1 MDNLDFGFKDLKVW
15 QKSILFA
22 DEILRMVE
30 NLNSTSRHY
39 RLIEQIEAACVS
51 IPSNIAEGK
60 GRESKKEYIRFLY
73 IARGSLYETIS
84 LLNVFRKRNWISE
97 IQLTYFEKL
106 GLEIVSMLK
115 GLINAISKT
124 L

>member
-1 MDNLDFGFKDLKVW
+1 MDFGFKELVVW
-15 QKSILFA
+15 QKSIDFS
-22 DEILRMVE
+22 DKILDLAE
-30 NLNSTSRHY
+30 NLNAGSKHF
-39 RLIEQIEAACVS
+39 RLIEQIEASTVS

-84 LLNVFRKRNWISE
+84 ILTLFERRKWISNE
-97 IQLTYFEKL
+97 QLNKLEKD
-106 GLEIVSMLK
+106 GLEITSMLK
-115 GLINAISKT
+115 GLINAISKS

>member
-1 MDNLDFGFKDLKVW
+1 MDIQDFGFKDLKVW

-22 DEILRMVE
+22 DEILKIVE
-30 NLNSTSRHY
+30 TLNSNSKHY
-39 RLIEQIEAACVS
+39 RLIEQIESACVS

-84 LLNVFRKRNWISE
+84 LLNVFKNRNWISGE
-97 IQLTYFEKL
+97 QLKYLENQ

>member
-1 MDNLDFGFKDLKVW
+1 MENLEFGFKDLRVW

-22 DEILRMVE
+22 DEILKIVE
-30 NLNSTSRHY
+30 SLNSNSMHY
-39 RLIEQIEAACVS
+39 RLIEQIESARVS

-84 LLNVFRKRNWISE
+84 LLNVFSRMSWISE
-97 IQLTYFEKL
+97 EQLKN
-106 GLEIVSMLK
+106 LETQDW
-115 GLINAISKT
+115 ISCPCSKD
-124 L
+124 

>member
-1 MDNLDFGFKDLKVW
+1 MENQDFGFKDLKVW

-22 DEILRMVE
+22 DEILKTVE
-30 NLNSTSRHY
+30 NLNSSTRHY

-84 LLNVFRKRNWISE
+84 LLNVFSKRSWISE
-97 IQLTYFEKL
+97 DQLKKL
-106 GLEIVSMLK
+106 ETPMVRVDLRRP
-115 GLINAISKT
+115 A
-124 L
+124 